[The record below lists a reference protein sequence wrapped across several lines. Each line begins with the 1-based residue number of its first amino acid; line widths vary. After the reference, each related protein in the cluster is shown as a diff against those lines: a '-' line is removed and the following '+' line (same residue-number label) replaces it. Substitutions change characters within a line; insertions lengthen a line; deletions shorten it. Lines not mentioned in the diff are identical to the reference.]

1 MTEIIHKVQLV
12 NGEFTAQ
19 EASEVVNS
27 LLNEKNSFHRLHRLG
42 LNEANVGC
50 DTSFDGSRISEL
62 KQEKEDFKVVYQEA
76 NAAGKRIRI
85 KGILEVEIID

>member
-1 MTEIIHKVQLV
+1 MTEVTHKVQLV

-27 LLNEKNSFHRLHRLG
+27 LLNEKISFHRLHRLS

-62 KQEKEDFKVVYQEA
+62 KQEKEDFKAIYQEA
-76 NAAGKRIRI
+76 NAAGKKVRI